1 MEKNRIDR
9 IETDLTK
16 ANQVEL
22 WMKREDLVHPVIAGN
37 KWRKLFYNL
46 AAAKEQG
53 KTHLISFGGA
63 YSNHIHAVAAA
74 GPLYQFKTIGI
85 IRGERP
91 AVLNPTLQFVEKQG
105 MRLHFVSRSAYRNKT
120 TLLEQLN
127 LPLAT
132 SYILPEGG
140 TNKLAIKGCQ
150 AIITS
155 LTEGFDYYCVCCG
168 TGGTMAGMI
177 TALAN
182 DPARQVIGFSALKGD
197 FLRKEVASLMIDFN
211 GRKYENWKMNGDYHF
226 GGYAKH
232 TMDLIDFMNEFK
244 QTQNIPLD
252 PIYTGKMM
260 YGIFDL
266 IGQGYFPKGAKILAI
281 HTGGLQGL
289 AGFQARFG
297 ALLV

>member
-9 IETDLTK
+9 IETDFIK

-22 WMKREDLVHPVIAGN
+22 WMKREDLVHPIIAGN

-46 AAAKEQG
+46 AAAKAEG

-74 GPLYQFKTIGI
+74 GPLYQLKTIGI

-91 AVLNPTLQFVEKQG
+91 AVLNPTLQFAEKQG
-105 MRLHFVSRSAYRNKT
+105 MLLHFVSRSVYRNKT
-120 TLLEQLN
+120 TALEQLD

-140 TNKLAIKGCQ
+140 TNNLAIKGCQ

-155 LTEGFDYYCVCCG
+155 LTKPFDYYCVSCG
-168 TGGTMAGMI
+168 TGGTIAGMV
-177 TALAN
+177 TALDN
-182 DPARQVIGFSALKGD
+182 DSARQVLGFSALKGD
-197 FLRKEVASLMIDFN
+197 FLQKEVATLMTSFN
-211 GRKYENWKMNGDYHF
+211 GRKYENWKINFDYHF

-232 TMDLIDFMNEFK
+232 TTELIEFMNAFK
-244 QTQNIPLD
+244 HRQSITLD

-266 IGQGYFPKGAKILAI
+266 IGKGYFPKGANILAI

-297 ALLV
+297 ALLT